1 MPCSAAQEW
10 DSGECLGSIF
20 NIRHIL
26 SILVHPASLLAGHS
40 NEMGSPESRRC
51 WGPDIW
57 LSLKRLRT
65 ELWKQ
70 CGPAGLRNT
79 WTLPV
84 CRIPTGPVCWNLIF
98 SLALILTS
106 YEGWTT
112 HSVSLDLFLYLVN
125 EKFAFSIKVP
135 WLLETCLSFISLASE
150 AQSVSSTSLGPLVKV
165 YTKVLRKPQNKANI
179 SCRH

>member
-1 MPCSAAQEW
+1 MWS
-10 DSGECLGSIF
+10 
-20 NIRHIL
+20 
-26 SILVHPASLLAGHS
+26 
-40 NEMGSPESRRC
+40 SR
-51 WGPDIW
+51 
-57 LSLKRLRT
+57 
-65 ELWKQ
+65 
-70 CGPAGLRNT
+70 LRNT
-79 WTLPV
+79 RTLPV

-165 YTKVLRKPQNKANI
+165 YTKVLRKPQNRQTSAVVTRIPFAASSLGHVSSLSPFVLKKTWPLGEIPKILA
-179 SCRH
+179 STKGDKRAVCAREWSWCKWQSHLQVLAKEVG